1 MKVVLNQT
9 LPKVGKA
16 GQVVNVADG
25 FARNFLFPRGM
36 ATLADKAMVAQ
47 LARQDAKTAAEAEK
61 TRGAAEKDSE
71 KLQGK
76 TITIKGKTAKG
87 SVKLFGA
94 ITSADIADA
103 IKEQLGVTLDKKSV
117 PLLHPIK
124 RIGTHEILIDLHRD
138 VDAKI
143 TLALTDEDGNLGIEV
158 VEAPKVEET
167 TEEPVAETPVVE
179 APAEKVEQE
188 AEPATVE

>member
-16 GQVVNVADG
+16 GQVVTVADG

-36 ATLADKAMVAQ
+36 ATLADKAMIAQ
-47 LARQDAKTAAEAEK
+47 LARQDAKHAAEAEK
-61 TRGAAEKDSE
+61 NRGSAEKDGD
-71 KLQGK
+71 KLSGK

-103 IKEQLGVTLDKKSV
+103 IKEQLGVTVDKKSV

-124 RIGTHEILIDLHRD
+124 RIGMHEILIDLHRD

-143 TLALTDEDGNLGIEV
+143 TLALTDEDGNLGIEP
-158 VEAPKVEET
+158 VEAPKVVEVSEEVVAVEET
-167 TEEPVAETPVVE
+167 VQETETVAVE
-179 APAEKVEQE
+179 
-188 AEPATVE
+188 